1 MHECVGCGYCCMKT
15 PCDAS
20 RRLYGTIKECP
31 QLIWDEQTSRYNCG
45 LMLIHGMIGE
55 GYKKELHAGAGCCS
69 GMNTW
74 RKDVKKRTG
83 IETSTHLNPLPK
95 LLQIF
100 IKCLSSENI
109 SSDVMFLLLG
119 RMQIDLKNDGYSIEE
134 INSITKNIIYSF
146 QGNRSSFQEGFM
158 G

>member
-1 MHECVGCGYCCMKT
+1 MHKCVGCGYCCIKT
-15 PCDAS
+15 PCDAA

-31 QLIWDEQTSRYNCG
+31 QLIWDDQTSRYNCG
-45 LMLIHGMIGE
+45 LMIIPGLIGE
-55 GYKKELHAGAGCCS
+55 GYRQELHAGAGCCC

-83 IETSTHLNPLPK
+83 IEASTNLNPLPK

-100 IKCLSSENI
+100 IKCLALENI

-119 RMQIDLKNDGYSIEE
+119 RMKINLKNDGYSSEE
-134 INSITKNIIYSF
+134 INTILKNIIHSF
-146 QGNRSSFQEGFM
+146 QGNRNSFQKEFM